1 MQYKKKFQSFIEIKI
16 TSTAFSMLI
25 DLIQFSKELFY
36 LKKKLNF
43 DLQYQTVKNNL
54 MLLMAFNRH
63 HRGDWCPS

>member
-36 LKKKLNF
+36 LKKTQFWLTIPDSQK
-43 DLQYQTVKNNL
+43 
-54 MLLMAFNRH
+54 
-63 HRGDWCPS
+63 